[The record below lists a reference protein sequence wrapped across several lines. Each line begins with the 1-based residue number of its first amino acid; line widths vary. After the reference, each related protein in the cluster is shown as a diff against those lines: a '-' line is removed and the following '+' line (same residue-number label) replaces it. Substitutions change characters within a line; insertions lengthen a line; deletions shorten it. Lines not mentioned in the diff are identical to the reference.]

1 MTNTPQDW
9 LDRMLSEPPPDIPDD
24 GFTGRVVGRIRAR
37 KRIRSVTI
45 LASAA
50 AGLGLAGALGAADG
64 LVHTAE
70 ALARMITSERFSF
83 LSRLPLP
90 EMPQLPAMPQAAD
103 FSGPMVL
110 TLIGVMA
117 LVWFIREEA

>member
-70 ALARMITSERFSF
+70 ALARMITSDRFSF
-83 LSRLPLP
+83 LGRLPLP
-90 EMPQLPAMPQAAD
+90 EMPQMPQTAD
-103 FSGPMVL
+103 FSSPLAL